1 MDQMAEDYLT
11 KTEDEARRQLALN
24 YTFGFDIPDES
35 QERYIG
41 DMIVNDQASKDDI
54 KHFTR
59 LSLMR
64 GFEEWHQ
71 VLSCANSL
79 REKATFDDPLE
90 GQDLLTFIT
99 EVLSLRPDPSQKVAF
114 EQTSGLDSRHEGV
127 TRGSQLPQPRMALGQ
142 GVKRKRVTSHE
153 QTCLDQPA
161 KKDRMNKKS
170 PFWSDSNPDPS
181 HKQADKLAD
190 EKKASERE
198 KNKRKKRSKRKR
210 DRKARR
216 SLHEAA
222 TASPLVESLILQ
234 ANPKARRSL
243 DNISASLEFR
253 DEGQEIN
260 SRPTSKNSRISLKVR
275 RS

>member
-1 MDQMAEDYLT
+1 MDQMAEDHLT

-90 GQDLLTFIT
+90 GQDLLTFLT
-99 EVLSLRPDPSQKVAF
+99 KVLSPCPDPPHKVTF
-114 EQTSGLDSRHEGV
+114 EQTSGLDSRHEDV
-127 TRGSQLPQPRMALGQ
+127 TRGSQLPQPHLAPG
-142 GVKRKRVTSHE
+142 SHE
-153 QTCLDQPA
+153 QAGLDQPA

-243 DNISASLEFR
+243 DNISAPLEFR

-260 SRPTSKNSRISLKVR
+260 SRPTSKNSRVSLKVR